1 MNSDSDKKIEKPWWN
16 RPLWGDRTMVEK
28 LESIIHQEQEKI
40 PQEVVEHHEQVMSEL
55 KILTPIGRAL
65 DNPKFIE
72 PEFVTFF
79 NITNLFA
86 QEIGEYQ
93 GLRNYVSLFRVAV
106 EAQNTFLKI
115 EQIELSHRSTKQQK
129 LYQFVLRE
137 LEERL
142 KPEEFIK
149 QLNAEKELILP
160 DIKTEEGKFAVNSYV
175 QTLETIAR
183 QDELALKLLY
193 LFKKYNL
200 EDFSLLKT
208 VSDMIDYL
216 LTKNL
221 QNFDEIVLFIQANR
235 EKFIKLSNIIEIPP
249 EKTRDEDFAR
259 MFQYIAL
266 KKKYQDIYVQFQ
278 RLLELLTLWNNFY
291 QTAKDIRSH
300 YPLTEYDHPA
310 EFEKAIPGEDLYFR
324 YKNIINQLK
333 KPE

>member
-1 MNSDSDKKIEKPWWN
+1 MNNDSDKNIEKPWWN

-28 LESIIHQEQEKI
+28 LESIIHKDQEKI
-40 PQEVVEHHEQVMSEL
+40 PDEVIKHHEQVMSEL

-86 QEIGEYQ
+86 QEIGEYK
-93 GLRNYVSLFRVAV
+93 GLRNYVALFRVAI
-106 EAQNTFLKI
+106 EAQSTFLKI
-115 EQIELSHRSTKQQK
+115 EQIELSHRSSKQQE
-129 LYQFVLRE
+129 LYQFVLNK
-137 LEERL
+137 LEQ
-142 KPEEFIK
+142 KINAEEFIEA
-149 QLNAEKELILP
+149 LNAEKELILTG
-160 DIKTEEGKFAVNSYV
+160 IKTEEGKFAVNSYV
-175 QTLETIAR
+175 ETLTAAAR

-221 QNFDEIVLFIQANR
+221 QNFEEIVSFVKING
-235 EKFIKLSNIIEIPP
+235 EKFIKLSNIIEIPA
-249 EKTRDEDFAR
+249 ENTNDEDFAR

-266 KKKYQDIYVQFQ
+266 KRKYQDLYVQFQ
-278 RLLELLTLWNNFY
+278 RLLELLTLWNSFY
-291 QTAKDIRSH
+291 ETAKDIRSH
-300 YPLTEYDHPA
+300 YPLTEFDHPA
-310 EFEKAIPGEDLYFR
+310 EFEKPIPGEDLYFR

-333 KPE
+333 K